1 MAGEAGKP
9 VFAETFATND
19 RREQIGWCFYDWAN
33 SVFPTTVVLLLG
45 PYLTTVTKAAA
56 DADGFVHP
64 LGIPI
69 AAGSF
74 FPYMVALSVIFE
86 VAFLPILGAISD
98 YSHLRKQMLALF
110 AYVGAVLTLGLYFLQ
125 GSNYLLGGLLFV
137 FGNVCL
143 GASTVFYN
151 AFLPDVATPD
161 RRDSVSSQ
169 GWALG
174 YLGGGLL
181 LAANLYLFTQAASFG
196 MTQGDA
202 VRISFASAGVWWAV
216 FTLIPLATIR
226 SRRPVRRLPPGER
239 YLTAGFRQLA
249 RTLGRIALYP
259 QTILF
264 LVAYLI
270 YNDGIQAVVSLSS
283 TFGQEELGLQLS
295 TLTAAI
301 LLVQFVGI
309 FGALFFG
316 YFAKVIGAR
325 QAIMVSLVI
334 WTGALVF
341 AYGFLQTAFHFFI
354 LAAVIAIVLGG
365 SQALSRSVYSQ
376 MIPNGQEAE
385 YFSVYEVSDKGTSWL
400 APLLFGLAYQFTGS
414 YRIAILSLI
423 VFFVVGLALLSR
435 VSVRKAALEAGN
447 EVPR

>member
-1 MAGEAGKP
+1 MAGEAGEP
-9 VFAETFATND
+9 VSAATMATND
-19 RREQIGWCFYDWAN
+19 RREQVGWCFYDWAN
-33 SVFPTTVVLLLG
+33 SVFPTTVVLLLS

-56 DADGFVHP
+56 DANGFVYP
-64 LGIPI
+64 LGVPI

-74 FPYMVALSVIFE
+74 FPYMLALSVIGE
-86 VAFLPILGAISD
+86 VVFLPVLGAIAD
-98 YSHLRKQMLALF
+98 YSQRRKQMLALF

-125 GSNYLLGGLLFV
+125 GTNYLLGGLLFV
-137 FGNVCL
+137 TGNIAF
-143 GASTVFYN
+143 GASIVFYN
-151 AFLPDVATPD
+151 SFLLDVATPD
-161 RRDSVSSQ
+161 RRDAVSSQ

-181 LAANLYLFTQAASFG
+181 LAANLYLLSQSASFG
-196 MTQGDA
+196 LTQGDA
-202 VRISFASAGVWWAV
+202 VRISLASAGVWWAL

-226 SRRPVRRLPPGER
+226 SHRPVRQMPRGER
-239 YLTAGFRQLA
+239 YLTVGFRQLG
-249 RTLGRIALYP
+249 RTLGKVALYP

-270 YNDGIQAVVSLSS
+270 YNDGIQAVVSLS
-283 TFGQEELGLQLS
+283 TVFGQEELGLKLD

-301 LLVQFVGI
+301 LVVQFVGI
-309 FGALFFG
+309 FGALLFG
-316 YFAKVIGAR
+316 YFAKAIGAR

-334 WTGALVF
+334 WTGALIF
-341 AYGFLQTAFHFFI
+341 AYRFLQTAVHFFI
-354 LAAVIAIVLGG
+354 LAAVIAVVLGG

-376 MIPNGQEAE
+376 MIPRGQEAE

-423 VFFVVGLALLSR
+423 VFFIVGLALLSR
-435 VSVRKAALEAGN
+435 VSVRRAALEAGN